1 MNKNNSEKK
10 NPVIVIFAPTATGK
24 TALTLKLFGSGSHS
38 LFKDK
43 AEIISADS
51 MAVYKYMNIGTAKP
65 DKTVLSQI
73 PHHLIDFLEPNCQFS
88 VNEFVRRSDLL
99 CSEIYSR
106 GKIPAIVGGTGF
118 YIRNFLLGLPETPES
133 NAEIR
138 TQLKNELEKS
148 GIDFMYEKLKL
159 VDNESAKKINKNDAY
174 RILRALEVF
183 YLTGKPRSSF
193 SLSEKLRENYDFF
206 TVILERDRSDLY
218 ERIDMRIEQMFSQG
232 LEQEV
237 QSLIEKGF
245 TKDDAGMKAIG
256 YREFFEGF
264 DSPAEIKE
272 KIKHDSHK
280 YAKKQYVFMKGICNA
295 KIYNI
300 PKEVDYTEEIISDLK
315 TFLRKYDFM
324 L

>member
-1 MNKNNSEKK
+1 MNRNNGGKK
-10 NPVIVIFAPTATGK
+10 IPVIVIFAPTATGK

-88 VNEFVRRSDLL
+88 VNEFVRRADSL
-99 CSEIYSR
+99 CEEIYSR

-133 NAEIR
+133 NEEIR
-138 TQLKNELEKS
+138 TQLKDELEKS
-148 GIDFMYEKLKL
+148 GIGFMYEKLKL
-159 VDNESAKKINKNDAY
+159 VDKESAEKINRNDAY

-193 SLSEKLRENYDFF
+193 LLSEKLREDYDFF

-218 ERIDMRIEQMFSQG
+218 ARIDMRIDQMFSQG

-237 QSLIEKGF
+237 KSLIEKGF

-256 YREFFEGF
+256 YREFFASL
-264 DSPAEIKE
+264 DSLAEIKE
-272 KIKHDSHK
+272 RIKHDSHK

-295 KIYNI
+295 KIYKI
-300 PKEVDYTEEIISDLK
+300 PKDADYTEEIISDLK

>member
-1 MNKNNSEKK
+1 MNRNNSEKK
-10 NPVIVIFAPTATGK
+10 IPVIVIFAPTATGK

-73 PHHLIDFLEPNCQFS
+73 PHHLIDFLEPKFQFS

-99 CSEIYSR
+99 CTEIYSR

-118 YIRNFLLGLPETPES
+118 YIRNFLLGLPKTPES

-159 VDNESAKKINKNDAY
+159 VDNESAQKINKNDAY

-183 YLTGKPRSSF
+183 HLTGKPRSSF

>member
-1 MNKNNSEKK
+1 MNRNNSEKK
-10 NPVIVIFAPTATGK
+10 IPVIVIFAPTATGK

-43 AEIISADS
+43 AEIISAYS

-73 PHHLIDFLEPNCQFS
+73 PHHLIDFLEPNFQFS

-99 CSEIYSR
+99 CTEIYSR

-118 YIRNFLLGLPETPES
+118 YIRNFLLGLPKTPES

-159 VDNESAKKINKNDAY
+159 VDNESAQKINKNDAY

>member
-1 MNKNNSEKK
+1 MNRNNSEKK
-10 NPVIVIFAPTATGK
+10 IPVIVIFAPTATGK

-73 PHHLIDFLEPNCQFS
+73 PHHLIDFLEPNFQFS

-99 CSEIYSR
+99 CTEIYSR

-118 YIRNFLLGLPETPES
+118 YIRNFLLGLPKTPES

-159 VDNESAKKINKNDAY
+159 VDNESAQKINKNDAY

-315 TFLRKYDFM
+315 TFLRKYEFM

>member
-1 MNKNNSEKK
+1 MNRNNSEKK
-10 NPVIVIFAPTATGK
+10 IPVIVIFAPTATGK

-73 PHHLIDFLEPNCQFS
+73 PHHLIDFLEPNFQFS

-99 CSEIYSR
+99 CIEIYSR

-118 YIRNFLLGLPETPES
+118 YIRNFLLGLPKTPES

-159 VDNESAKKINKNDAY
+159 VDNESAQKINKNDAY

>member
-1 MNKNNSEKK
+1 MNRNNSEKK
-10 NPVIVIFAPTATGK
+10 IPVIVIFAPTATGK

-99 CSEIYSR
+99 CTEIYSR

-118 YIRNFLLGLPETPES
+118 YIRNFLLGLPKTPES

-159 VDNESAKKINKNDAY
+159 VDNESAQKINKNDAY

>member
-1 MNKNNSEKK
+1 MNRNNSEKK
-10 NPVIVIFAPTATGK
+10 IPVIVIFAPTATGK

-73 PHHLIDFLEPNCQFS
+73 PHHLIDFLEPNFQFS
-88 VNEFVRRSDLL
+88 VNEFVSLSNVL
-99 CSEIYSR
+99 CTVIYSR

-118 YIRNFLLGLPETPES
+118 YIRNFLLGLPKTPES
-133 NAEIR
+133 NTEIR

-159 VDNESAKKINKNDAY
+159 VDNESAQKINKNDAY

>member
-1 MNKNNSEKK
+1 MNRNNSEKK
-10 NPVIVIFAPTATGK
+10 IPVIVIFAPTATGK

-73 PHHLIDFLEPNCQFS
+73 PHHLIDFLEPNFQFS

-99 CSEIYSR
+99 CTEIYSR

-118 YIRNFLLGLPETPES
+118 YIRNFLLGLPKTPES

-159 VDNESAKKINKNDAY
+159 VDNESAQKINKNDAY

-218 ERIDMRIEQMFSQG
+218 ERIDIRIEQMFSQG

>member
-1 MNKNNSEKK
+1 MNRNNSEKK
-10 NPVIVIFAPTATGK
+10 IPVIVIFAPTATGK

-73 PHHLIDFLEPNCQFS
+73 PHHLIDFLEPNFQFS

-99 CSEIYSR
+99 CTEIYSR

-118 YIRNFLLGLPETPES
+118 YIRNFLLGLPKTPES

-159 VDNESAKKINKNDAY
+159 VDNESAQKINKNDAY

-300 PKEVDYTEEIISDLK
+300 PKEVDYTEEINSDLK

>member
-1 MNKNNSEKK
+1 MNRNNSEKK
-10 NPVIVIFAPTATGK
+10 IPVIVIFAPTATGK

-73 PHHLIDFLEPNCQFS
+73 PHHLIDFLEPKFQFS

-99 CSEIYSR
+99 CTEIYSR

-118 YIRNFLLGLPETPES
+118 YIRNFLLGLPKTPES
-133 NAEIR
+133 NTEIR

-148 GIDFMYEKLKL
+148 DIDFMYEKLKL
-159 VDNESAKKINKNDAY
+159 VDNESAQKINKNDAY

>member
-1 MNKNNSEKK
+1 MNRNNSEKK
-10 NPVIVIFAPTATGK
+10 IPVIVIFAPTATGK

-73 PHHLIDFLEPNCQFS
+73 PHHLIDFLEPNFQFS

-99 CSEIYSR
+99 CTEIYSR

-118 YIRNFLLGLPETPES
+118 YIRNFLLGLPKTPES

-159 VDNESAKKINKNDAY
+159 VDNESAQKINKNDAY

-264 DSPAEIKE
+264 DSPAEIKQ

>member
-1 MNKNNSEKK
+1 MNRNNSEKK
-10 NPVIVIFAPTATGK
+10 IPVIVIFAPTATGK

-73 PHHLIDFLEPNCQFS
+73 PHHLIDFLEPNFQFS

-99 CSEIYSR
+99 CTEIYSR

-118 YIRNFLLGLPETPES
+118 YIRNFLLGLPKTPES

-159 VDNESAKKINKNDAY
+159 VDNESAQKINKNDAY

-280 YAKKQYVFMKGICNA
+280 YAKKQYTFMKGICNA

>member
-1 MNKNNSEKK
+1 MNRNNSEKK
-10 NPVIVIFAPTATGK
+10 IPVIVIFAPTATGK

-73 PHHLIDFLEPNCQFS
+73 PHHLIDFLEPNFQFS

-99 CSEIYSR
+99 CTEIYSR
-106 GKIPAIVGGTGF
+106 GNIPAIVGGTGF
-118 YIRNFLLGLPETPES
+118 YIRNFLLGLPKTPES

-159 VDNESAKKINKNDAY
+159 VDNESAQKINKNDAY

>member
-1 MNKNNSEKK
+1 MNRNNSEKK
-10 NPVIVIFAPTATGK
+10 IPVIVIFAPTATGK

-73 PHHLIDFLEPNCQFS
+73 PHHLIDFLEPNFQFS

-99 CSEIYSR
+99 CTEIYSR

-118 YIRNFLLGLPETPES
+118 YIRNFLLGLPKTPES

-159 VDNESAKKINKNDAY
+159 VDNESAQKINKNDAY

-264 DSPAEIKE
+264 DSPAGIKE

>member
-1 MNKNNSEKK
+1 MNRNNSEKK
-10 NPVIVIFAPTATGK
+10 IPVIVIFAPTATGK

-73 PHHLIDFLEPNCQFS
+73 PHHLIDFLEPNFQFS

-99 CSEIYSR
+99 CTEIYSR

-118 YIRNFLLGLPETPES
+118 YIRNFLLGLPKTPES

-159 VDNESAKKINKNDAY
+159 VDNESAQKINKNDAY

-193 SLSEKLRENYDFF
+193 SLSEKLRESYDFF

>member
-1 MNKNNSEKK
+1 MNRNNSEKK
-10 NPVIVIFAPTATGK
+10 IPVIVIFAPTATGK

-73 PHHLIDFLEPNCQFS
+73 PHHLIDFLEPNFQFS

-99 CSEIYSR
+99 CTEIYSR

-118 YIRNFLLGLPETPES
+118 YIRNFLLGLPKTPES

-159 VDNESAKKINKNDAY
+159 VDNESAQKINKNDAY

-300 PKEVDYTEEIISDLK
+300 TKEVDYTEEIISDLK

>member
-1 MNKNNSEKK
+1 MNRNNSEKK
-10 NPVIVIFAPTATGK
+10 IPVIVIFAPTATGK

-73 PHHLIDFLEPNCQFS
+73 PHHLIDFLEPNFQFS

-99 CSEIYSR
+99 CTEIYSR

-118 YIRNFLLGLPETPES
+118 YIRNFLLGLPKTPES

-159 VDNESAKKINKNDAY
+159 VDNESAQKINKNDAY

-264 DSPAEIKE
+264 NSPAEIKE

>member
-1 MNKNNSEKK
+1 MNRNNSEKK
-10 NPVIVIFAPTATGK
+10 IPVIVIFAPTATGK

-73 PHHLIDFLEPNCQFS
+73 PHHLIDFLEPNFQFS

-99 CSEIYSR
+99 CTEIYSR

-118 YIRNFLLGLPETPES
+118 YIRNFLLGLPKTPES

-159 VDNESAKKINKNDAY
+159 VDNESAQKINKNDAY

-264 DSPAEIKE
+264 DSPAEIKK

>member
-1 MNKNNSEKK
+1 MNRNNSEKK
-10 NPVIVIFAPTATGK
+10 IPVIVIFAPTATGK

-73 PHHLIDFLEPNCQFS
+73 PHHLIDFLEPNFQFS

-99 CSEIYSR
+99 CTEIYSR

-159 VDNESAKKINKNDAY
+159 VDNESAQKINKNDAY

-245 TKDDAGMKAIG
+245 SKEDAGMKAIG
-256 YREFFEGF
+256 YREFFENL
-264 DSPAEIKE
+264 DSPAEIKQ

-300 PKEVDYTEEIISDLK
+300 PKEADYTEEIISDLK

>member
-1 MNKNNSEKK
+1 MNRNNSEKK
-10 NPVIVIFAPTATGK
+10 IPVIVIFAPTATGK

-73 PHHLIDFLEPNCQFS
+73 PHHLIDFLEPNFQFS

-99 CSEIYSR
+99 CTEIYSR

-118 YIRNFLLGLPETPES
+118 YIRNFLLGLPKTPES

-159 VDNESAKKINKNDAY
+159 VDNESAQKINKNDAY

-300 PKEVDYTEEIISDLK
+300 PKEADYTEEIISDLK

>member
-1 MNKNNSEKK
+1 MNRNNSEKK
-10 NPVIVIFAPTATGK
+10 IPVIVIFAPTATGK

-73 PHHLIDFLEPNCQFS
+73 PHHLIDFLEPNFQFS

-99 CSEIYSR
+99 CTEIYSR

-118 YIRNFLLGLPETPES
+118 YIRNFLLGLPKTPES

-159 VDNESAKKINKNDAY
+159 VDNESAQKINKNDAY

-193 SLSEKLRENYDFF
+193 SLSEKLRDNYDFF

>member
-1 MNKNNSEKK
+1 MNRNNSEKK
-10 NPVIVIFAPTATGK
+10 IPVIVIFAPTATGK

-73 PHHLIDFLEPNCQFS
+73 PHHLIDFLEPNFQFS

-99 CSEIYSR
+99 CTEIYSR

-118 YIRNFLLGLPETPES
+118 YIRNFLLGLPKTPES

-138 TQLKNELEKS
+138 TQLKNELKKS

-159 VDNESAKKINKNDAY
+159 VDNESAQKINKNDAY

-264 DSPAEIKE
+264 DSPA
-272 KIKHDSHK
+272 
-280 YAKKQYVFMKGICNA
+280 
-295 KIYNI
+295 
-300 PKEVDYTEEIISDLK
+300 
-315 TFLRKYDFM
+315 
-324 L
+324 

>member
-1 MNKNNSEKK
+1 MNRNNSEKK
-10 NPVIVIFAPTATGK
+10 IPVIVIFAPTATGK

-73 PHHLIDFLEPNCQFS
+73 PHHLIDFLEPNFQFS

-99 CSEIYSR
+99 CTEIYSR

-118 YIRNFLLGLPETPES
+118 YIRNFLLGLPKTPES

-159 VDNESAKKINKNDAY
+159 VDNESAQKINKNDAY
-174 RILRALEVF
+174 RILRALEDF

>member
-1 MNKNNSEKK
+1 MNRNNSEKK
-10 NPVIVIFAPTATGK
+10 IPVIVIFAPTATGK

-159 VDNESAKKINKNDAY
+159 VDNESAQKINKNDAY

>member
-1 MNKNNSEKK
+1 MNRNNSEKK
-10 NPVIVIFAPTATGK
+10 IPVIVIFAPTATGK

-73 PHHLIDFLEPNCQFS
+73 PHHLIDFLEPNFQFS

-99 CSEIYSR
+99 CTEIYSR

-118 YIRNFLLGLPETPES
+118 YIRNFLLGLPKTPES
-133 NAEIR
+133 NTEIR

-159 VDNESAKKINKNDAY
+159 VDNESAQKINKNDAY

>member
-1 MNKNNSEKK
+1 MNRNNSEKK
-10 NPVIVIFAPTATGK
+10 IPVIVIFAPTATGK

-73 PHHLIDFLEPNCQFS
+73 PHHLIDFLEPNFQFS

-99 CSEIYSR
+99 CKEIYSR

-118 YIRNFLLGLPETPES
+118 YIRNFLLGLPKTPES

-159 VDNESAKKINKNDAY
+159 VDNESAQKINKNDAY

>member
-1 MNKNNSEKK
+1 MNRNNSEKK
-10 NPVIVIFAPTATGK
+10 IPVIVIFAPTATGK
-24 TALTLKLFGSGSHS
+24 TALTLKLFDSGSHS

-73 PHHLIDFLEPNCQFS
+73 PHHLIDFLEPNFQFS

-99 CSEIYSR
+99 CTEIYSR

-118 YIRNFLLGLPETPES
+118 YIRNFLLGLPKTPKS

-159 VDNESAKKINKNDAY
+159 VDNESAQKINKNDAY

>member
-1 MNKNNSEKK
+1 MNRNNSEKK
-10 NPVIVIFAPTATGK
+10 IPVIVIFAPTATGK

-73 PHHLIDFLEPNCQFS
+73 PHHLIDFLEPNLQFS

-99 CSEIYSR
+99 CTEIYSR

-118 YIRNFLLGLPETPES
+118 YIRNFLLGLPKTPES

-159 VDNESAKKINKNDAY
+159 VDNESAQKINKNDAY

>member
-1 MNKNNSEKK
+1 MNRNNSEKK
-10 NPVIVIFAPTATGK
+10 IPVIVIFAPTATGK

-73 PHHLIDFLEPNCQFS
+73 PHHLIDFLEPNFQFS

-118 YIRNFLLGLPETPES
+118 YIRNFLLGLPKTPES

-159 VDNESAKKINKNDAY
+159 VDNESAQKINKNDAY

>member
-1 MNKNNSEKK
+1 
-10 NPVIVIFAPTATGK
+10 
-24 TALTLKLFGSGSHS
+24 
-38 LFKDK
+38 
-43 AEIISADS
+43 

-73 PHHLIDFLEPNCQFS
+73 PHHLIDFLEPNFQFS

-99 CSEIYSR
+99 CTEIYSR

-118 YIRNFLLGLPETPES
+118 YIRNFLLGLPKTPES

-159 VDNESAKKINKNDAY
+159 VDNESAQKINKNDAY

>member
-1 MNKNNSEKK
+1 MNRNNSEKK
-10 NPVIVIFAPTATGK
+10 IPVIVIFAPTATGK

-43 AEIISADS
+43 SEIISADS

-73 PHHLIDFLEPNCQFS
+73 PHHLIDFLEPNFQFS

-99 CSEIYSR
+99 CTEIYSR

-118 YIRNFLLGLPETPES
+118 YIRNFLLGLPKTPES

-159 VDNESAKKINKNDAY
+159 VDNESAQKINKNDAY

>member
-1 MNKNNSEKK
+1 MNRNNSEKK
-10 NPVIVIFAPTATGK
+10 IPVIVIFAPTATGK

-73 PHHLIDFLEPNCQFS
+73 PHHLIDFLEPKFQFS

-99 CSEIYSR
+99 CTEIYSR

-118 YIRNFLLGLPETPES
+118 YIRNFLLGLPKTPES

-159 VDNESAKKINKNDAY
+159 VDNESAQKINKNDAY

-264 DSPAEIKE
+264 NSPAEIKE

>member
-1 MNKNNSEKK
+1 MNRNNSEKK
-10 NPVIVIFAPTATGK
+10 IPVIVIFAPTATGK

>member
-1 MNKNNSEKK
+1 MNRNNSEKK
-10 NPVIVIFAPTATGK
+10 IPVIVIFAPTATGK

-99 CSEIYSR
+99 CTEIYSR

-118 YIRNFLLGLPETPES
+118 YIRNFLLGLPKTPES

-159 VDNESAKKINKNDAY
+159 VDNESAQKINKNDAY

-264 DSPAEIKE
+264 NSPAEIKE

>member
-1 MNKNNSEKK
+1 MNRNNSEKK
-10 NPVIVIFAPTATGK
+10 IPVIVIFAPTATGK

-73 PHHLIDFLEPNCQFS
+73 PHHLIGFLEPNFQFS

-99 CSEIYSR
+99 CTEIYSR

-118 YIRNFLLGLPETPES
+118 YIRNFLLGLPKTPES

-159 VDNESAKKINKNDAY
+159 VDNESAQKINKNDAY

>member
-1 MNKNNSEKK
+1 MNRNNSEKK
-10 NPVIVIFAPTATGK
+10 IPVIVIFAPTATGK

-73 PHHLIDFLEPNCQFS
+73 PHHLIDFLEPNFQFS

-99 CSEIYSR
+99 CTEIYSR

-118 YIRNFLLGLPETPES
+118 YIRNFLLGLPKTPES

-159 VDNESAKKINKNDAY
+159 VDNESAQKINKHDAY

>member
-1 MNKNNSEKK
+1 MNRNNSEKK
-10 NPVIVIFAPTATGK
+10 IPVIVIFAPTATGK

-73 PHHLIDFLEPNCQFS
+73 PHHLIDFLEPNFQFS

-99 CSEIYSR
+99 CTEIYSR

-118 YIRNFLLGLPETPES
+118 YIRNFLLGLPKTPES

-159 VDNESAKKINKNDAY
+159 VDNESAQKINKNDAY

-237 QSLIEKGF
+237 KSLIEKGF